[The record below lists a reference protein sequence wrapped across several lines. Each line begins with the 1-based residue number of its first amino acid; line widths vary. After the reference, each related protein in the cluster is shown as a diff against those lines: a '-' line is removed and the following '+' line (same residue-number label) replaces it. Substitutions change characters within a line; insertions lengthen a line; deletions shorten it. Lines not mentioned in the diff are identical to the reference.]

1 MIAKISLAVVAVSAM
16 GLTVA
21 WATGFLEN
29 PQMKALDRLQA
40 EIQQT
45 LDKPPA
51 DTVEAE
57 ANRSAI
63 RREKVAE
70 YREKVQ
76 SLPEQQQEVAKSQ
89 MRKFFVSQFE
99 KRIDRVLSL
108 PPEERNAELDQ
119 QIDEWDE
126 RRKRWQQER
135 EQKAEKSDSQNK
147 GGRAH
152 SRSSWRN
159 STPEQ
164 RSQWRRQ
171 LLANTTPQQ
180 RAKWQ
185 EYRRLMNQRRK
196 ERGLPESRRPF

>member
-1 MIAKISLAVVAVSAM
+1 MIAKISFAVVAVSAV
-16 GLTVA
+16 GLAVA
-21 WATGFLEN
+21 WATGYLGN
-29 PQMKALDRLQA
+29 PQMEELHRLQE

-45 LDKPPA
+45 LDKPPE
-51 DTVEAE
+51 DTAEAE
-57 ANRSAI
+57 ADRSAT

-70 YREKVQ
+70 YREKVRA
-76 SLPEQQQEVAKSQ
+76 LPEDQQGVAQSQ

-108 PPEERNAELDQ
+108 PPEERNTELDQ

-135 EQKAEKSDSQNK
+135 EQNTETSDSQNK

-152 SRSSWRN
+152 SRSRWRN

-196 ERGLPESRRPF
+196 ERGLPQSGRPF